1 MEDVYICKSCGKVM
15 RNAEDFSRNEFGA
28 DYCKACSD
36 EFGYRRTFSQ
46 VIRETSSFV
55 KEQLSVSEPEAK
67 KIAVENISKI
77 PLWMNRADLIRKQNH
92 ILIVD
97 VGSTTTKGLLLK
109 RSDEN
114 FEIAALQNS
123 PTTVEKPDE
132 DVKIGILSVIDKLQ
146 KNSGIKLFGERNSR
160 DLSNLSEDV
169 LFLCTSSAGGGLQ
182 ILVIGLTLFDSA
194 SSGRRTAFGA
204 GGVILDTL
212 AIDDKRSSLEQMMLM
227 RLLHP
232 DIILMAG
239 GVDGG
244 AIAPLLR
251 LGEILQIADPKP
263 KFGDK
268 QKIPLIFAGNKDA
281 RSFIGGLF
289 KNRFDLYI
297 VPNIRPSMKLENL
310 QPAREKIHNLFMDN
324 VMEQSP
330 GYSALKEKV
339 ADDIIPTP
347 LGVIRSLQ
355 IISDSLDENVI
366 SVDIG
371 GATTDIFSN
380 ILGTYNR
387 TVSAN
392 YGMSYSISNVFKDA
406 GLDRIRKW
414 LPDRIGEDYLRNYI
428 GNKMLYPAYI
438 PSDNDQVA
446 VEMSIAREAIRLSKI
461 QHLEMNFNTKEIGFL
476 DKITKNRQD
485 LEKIT
490 EAFYIEKALEAKKF
504 HFHEINIMIGAG
516 GAISHAQSNEQA
528 LAIIVDGFSPQG
540 ITEIWK
546 DIHFLT
552 PHLGK
557 LSSIDEETASRL
569 LKDNCFEKIAL
580 VIRPVSDKWKPEKPV
595 LSMTI
600 SEDDSEQTWQIK
612 TGDLKWIP
620 AAGGRERTIT
630 IQLEKGFYLNDDS
643 SLVEIKSELPVYLD
657 ARIEPDWKTQNQALK
672 LLADNTEE
680 ISLETSFAD
689 MIPELNLTQG
699 IFTLDK
705 QLPYAGRILV
715 KPGDSVTPESIIGEN
730 IYDPPRLYVISLFDK
745 TYLKLNKDNLSKSL
759 LIKEGDEVKTG
770 QRVVEIGS
778 GKLKDELTFQHFY
791 FESPIRGRV
800 EKINYDSGTI
810 ILREIQDYSLKPRK
824 INLAKKLNIK
834 PNLITRYLKRNLNEF
849 VYTGECLAS
858 KIMDAK
864 TPVFINSPTTGRII
878 KIDTAKGEVIIK
890 YDKKPFRLKA
900 DLTGKISA
908 VEEGISARIEYN
920 GFHLQGIIGFG
931 PVGAGSLQ
939 YIDPQNRET
948 EFQAGNILVFP
959 GKINCNLLRQA
970 ESSNCHGVICASID
984 NRELTDFIGDEIG
997 VALTG
1002 NEPIPFP
1009 VIILKGFGDF
1019 ELNPEE
1025 RKFFKSKQGKWTYLD
1040 GHTQIRAGVVR
1051 AQINILED

>member
-387 TVSAN
+387 TVSA
-392 YGMSYSISNVFKDA
+392 
-406 GLDRIRKW
+406 
-414 LPDRIGEDYLRNYI
+414 
-428 GNKMLYPAYI
+428 
-438 PSDNDQVA
+438 
-446 VEMSIAREAIRLSKI
+446 
-461 QHLEMNFNTKEIGFL
+461 
-476 DKITKNRQD
+476 
-485 LEKIT
+485 
-490 EAFYIEKALEAKKF
+490 
-504 HFHEINIMIGAG
+504 
-516 GAISHAQSNEQA
+516 
-528 LAIIVDGFSPQG
+528 
-540 ITEIWK
+540 
-546 DIHFLT
+546 
-552 PHLGK
+552 
-557 LSSIDEETASRL
+557 
-569 LKDNCFEKIAL
+569 
-580 VIRPVSDKWKPEKPV
+580 
-595 LSMTI
+595 
-600 SEDDSEQTWQIK
+600 
-612 TGDLKWIP
+612 
-620 AAGGRERTIT
+620 
-630 IQLEKGFYLNDDS
+630 
-643 SLVEIKSELPVYLD
+643 
-657 ARIEPDWKTQNQALK
+657 
-672 LLADNTEE
+672 
-680 ISLETSFAD
+680 
-689 MIPELNLTQG
+689 
-699 IFTLDK
+699 
-705 QLPYAGRILV
+705 
-715 KPGDSVTPESIIGEN
+715 
-730 IYDPPRLYVISLFDK
+730 
-745 TYLKLNKDNLSKSL
+745 
-759 LIKEGDEVKTG
+759 
-770 QRVVEIGS
+770 
-778 GKLKDELTFQHFY
+778 
-791 FESPIRGRV
+791 
-800 EKINYDSGTI
+800 
-810 ILREIQDYSLKPRK
+810 
-824 INLAKKLNIK
+824 
-834 PNLITRYLKRNLNEF
+834 
-849 VYTGECLAS
+849 
-858 KIMDAK
+858 
-864 TPVFINSPTTGRII
+864 
-878 KIDTAKGEVIIK
+878 
-890 YDKKPFRLKA
+890 
-900 DLTGKISA
+900 
-908 VEEGISARIEYN
+908 
-920 GFHLQGIIGFG
+920 
-931 PVGAGSLQ
+931 
-939 YIDPQNRET
+939 
-948 EFQAGNILVFP
+948 
-959 GKINCNLLRQA
+959 
-970 ESSNCHGVICASID
+970 
-984 NRELTDFIGDEIG
+984 
-997 VALTG
+997 
-1002 NEPIPFP
+1002 
-1009 VIILKGFGDF
+1009 
-1019 ELNPEE
+1019 
-1025 RKFFKSKQGKWTYLD
+1025 
-1040 GHTQIRAGVVR
+1040 
-1051 AQINILED
+1051 